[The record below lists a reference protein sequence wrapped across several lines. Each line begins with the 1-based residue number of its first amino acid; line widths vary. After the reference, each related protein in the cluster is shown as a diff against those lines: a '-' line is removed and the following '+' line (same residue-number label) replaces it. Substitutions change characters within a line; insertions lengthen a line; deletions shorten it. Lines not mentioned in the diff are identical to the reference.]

1 MKLWQQ
7 TAFATLR
14 TPFLDKESQPARQGW
29 PFRAQAFAFVLTVAC
44 VTNITFP
51 NVARASLARA
61 AGKVDRDVSAWK
73 RQ

>member
-1 MKLWQQ
+1 MKLRQQ

-29 PFRAQAFAFVLTVAC
+29 PFRAQAFAFILTVAC
-44 VTNITFP
+44 VTTFP
-51 NVARASLARA
+51 NIASRSLARA
-61 AGKVDRDVSAWK
+61 AGKIDRDVSAWK

>member
-14 TPFLDKESQPARQGW
+14 TPFLDKELKPARQGW
-29 PFRAQAFAFVLTVAC
+29 PFKARAFAFILTVAC
-44 VTNITFP
+44 VTTFP
-51 NVARASLARA
+51 NIARASLARA
-61 AGKVDRDVSAWK
+61 AGKIDRDVSAWK